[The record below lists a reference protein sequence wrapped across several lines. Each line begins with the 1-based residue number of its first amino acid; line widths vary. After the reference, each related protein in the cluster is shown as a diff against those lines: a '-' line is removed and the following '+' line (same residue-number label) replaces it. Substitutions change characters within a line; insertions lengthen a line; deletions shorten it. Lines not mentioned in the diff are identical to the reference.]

1 MFLCKNATLKYHI
14 QAYLTVCLV
23 SMVFLPGSKK
33 YKLLNRLECDILE
46 LHFYTETCVGKV
58 FVDLNLLGFIQ
69 L

>member
-1 MFLCKNATLKYHI
+1 
-14 QAYLTVCLV
+14 
-23 SMVFLPGSKK
+23 MVFLPGSKK

-46 LHFYTETCVGKV
+46 LHFYTETCVRKV